1 MRPQVQVEAG
11 EAYRNLLETGRYEE
25 PVDPLEDL
33 SQYYVGLREL
43 P

>member
-1 MRPQVQVEAG
+1 MLEAG
-11 EAYRNLLETGRYEE
+11 VAYRNLLETGRYEE
-25 PVDPLEDL
+25 PVDPEKLGDL